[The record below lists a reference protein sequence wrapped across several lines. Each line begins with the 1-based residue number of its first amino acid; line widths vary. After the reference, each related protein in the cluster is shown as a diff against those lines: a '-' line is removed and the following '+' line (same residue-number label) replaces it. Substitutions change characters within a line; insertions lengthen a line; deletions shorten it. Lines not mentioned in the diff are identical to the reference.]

1 MLNGANTTLHDAPP
15 PSIIRPRPKGD
26 NQKDMAVVQP
36 EDREHLRV
44 SKTRLAVHLALESR
58 WEEAIEVNRD
68 LLALAPN
75 NVECYNRLGKALLEL
90 GRYAEAREAFNG
102 ALRLQPRNAIAK
114 KNLARLARLGDQ
126 SLAPKGEVR
135 LDPDLFIAESGKT
148 GLTALQNLASSETLA
163 STAAGELVH
172 LRLEGKTLKVYTIH
186 DLYMGQVEPRL
197 ATRLARLM
205 AGGNQYSAVVTSV
218 AENRVVVLIRE
229 ERQAPELA
237 GTLSFPQHIQG
248 LTPLRR
254 DAPPSYELDDEE
266 ASESFGPPAP
276 AWSEEEGE
284 EKEEER
290 PVTLGWSDEEEEP
303 SKDTAAAEREEE
315 N

>member
-1 MLNGANTTLHDAPP
+1 
-15 PSIIRPRPKGD
+15 
-26 NQKDMAVVQP
+26 MAVVQP
-36 EDREHLRV
+36 EDREHLQA

-58 WEEAIEVNRD
+58 WEEATEVNRD

-75 NVECYNRLGKALLEL
+75 NVETHNRLGKALLEL

-102 ALRLQPRNAIAK
+102 ALRLQPRNTIAK
-114 KNLARLARLGDQ
+114 KNLTRLARLGDQ
-126 SLAPKGEVR
+126 GLAPKGEVR

-148 GLTALQNLASSETLA
+148 GLTALQNLASLKTLA

-172 LRLEGKTLKVYTIH
+172 LRLEGKTLKVYAIH
-186 DLYMGQVEPRL
+186 DLYLGQVEPRL

-254 DAPPSYELDDEE
+254 DASPSYELDDEE
-266 ASESFGPPAP
+266 ASEPLGPPAP

-284 EKEEER
+284 EKEEEER
-290 PVTLGWSDEEEEP
+290 PVALGWSHEEEEP
-303 SKDTAAAEREEE
+303 PKETAVAEREEE
-315 N
+315 S